1 MIELNTKT
9 TTHTYPM
16 LDSMILKIKKPKNIN
31 KDTLEIIKLLLI
43 VFLNNG
49 KLNHEFF
56 KFIIIPFH
64 RIQEDFFKRK

>member
-56 KFIIIPFH
+56 KFIIISFH